1 MASTSMVAPG
11 LSLLL
16 GIVPLSACST
26 ADRPAER
33 GDESHVSFLQAFESS
48 QMPSAAGEEGVHR
61 ELILCRR
68 DDSGRTHIY
77 MPAAQGMD
85 RLVYVWGEKGPAVPI
100 FFSNQ
105 GAMLFSKY
113 QGLVLSSE
121 LSAATIDE
129 RAWRKFQDGSKR
141 DQSAV
146 SERQ

>member
-1 MASTSMVAPG
+1 MAPTSLVAPG
-11 LSLLL
+11 LFLLL

-26 ADRPAER
+26 ADRPAEP
-33 GDESHVSFLQAFESS
+33 DYESRVSFLQAFESC
-48 QMPSAAGEEGVHR
+48 QMPSAAGEDGRHR
-61 ELILCRR
+61 EMILARQE
-68 DDSGRTHIY
+68 DSGKTHIY

-100 FFSNQ
+100 FFSNL
-105 GAMLFSKY
+105 GAMFFSKY
-113 QGLVLSSE
+113 QGFVLSPE

-129 RAWRKFQDGSKR
+129 RAWRKFQDGWKR